1 MVSMKSKS
9 TGDFLI
15 MLIGIT
21 LLVLVN
27 ISSSRHFFRWDLT
40 EENRYTINEATK
52 EMLSQLDDQVYV
64 EVYLAGDLNPDFK
77 RLQRSIQE
85 TLAEFNIYSDNLV
98 QYSFNDPTTNMDQ
111 AAKNEFIQQLAAKG
125 ISPTRLYDNEDGK
138 ETQKLIFPGAIISY
152 GGREVG
158 VTLLKKS
165 DQAANA
171 REKLNLSIE
180 SLEYEIAH
188 SISKLTSIERQKVG
202 IIKGHGELSDNQ
214 IIGMKIALSE
224 TFLIE
229 DVELSAP
236 NLSQY
241 NSLIIARPTSSF
253 SEQDKYHLDQYIMHG
268 GSALMMIDKLSVNMD
283 SISSPFNYA
292 FPYDLN
298 IDDLL
303 FKYGLRINNTLIQD
317 RVAGTEVVVVG
328 NIDDKPQLKPFR
340 WPFYPVINQ
349 YSEHPSVKNL
359 DAVLTKFVST
369 IDTIKTQNVKKTP
382 LMFTSEY
389 SRSLTAPVHVS
400 LAHINQDL
408 TPEKLNQKN
417 LPIGYLLEGSFT
429 SLFKNRFLPE
439 NVNYESRLD
448 VSVETKIVVI
458 ADGDLAENSVNPT
471 NNQPL
476 DLGFDPNTRNT
487 FANKDLIINLMAY
500 LTDSDGLITARSKEI
515 KIRPLDNVKVER
527 DATFWKIFNLGMPIA
542 LLITFG
548 VAKYYWRKRK
558 YTNFS

>member
-1 MVSMKSKS
+1 MKSKS